1 MRLRHSIIVIL
12 FLFSALYG
20 LDNSNNQIQ
29 IRLLV
34 LKCEDC
40 LSNFPPATFSELLK
54 NELFRNQ
61 IEVDTLSISDT
72 KTAYDDIVY
81 RYRTQGYDHLK
92 PKNSTENSHF
102 IVQLNLI
109 PQNPNQIDV
118 KLQWI
123 DIRDTTVSRLY
134 GFMINERW
142 DKLLTTAAR
151 RIAQSLN
158 LNLRKKIRI
167 AIAPFIPMMGDTV
180 DKKINHS
187 IRYLLGT
194 SLSKIPW
201 IGIVDVEIDSL
212 QTTHFLKQRRLQQKA
227 GRLGYEYLS
236 ETAIESGQLVFPNYI
251 IYGNILSIDNG
262 LRLDCWLVSM
272 ESQLI
277 IAADG
282 IAIKELSLE
291 DLGANTQELA
301 NRLSKAIELE
311 YVLGRKPPQSVAVI
325 PSRNLKL
332 KPYYAKRAIEVISA
346 LNRKLRAMLNIERA
360 FLLEDYG
367 ILKDY
372 LFEKEEF
379 LEYDQFLRRFN
390 ADNVLILDIEETDER
405 FFLNIAFQ
413 SLKDPR
419 SRPRS
424 KKAIGEIFFLER
436 SVDTMLTSIAKYDS
450 TLFKKYPEGRKG
462 DIFKGTSIP
471 HFFKNYRINFNVGQI
486 ARWKSGQELF
496 LDDKANRM
504 ITISLEI
511 KVRPFLRKNRYWGFG
526 FSGGWDRGGLKF
538 PHEFNL
544 PDSVGKFEVTEWFLS
559 GYLMAD
565 IFRFEEFQIYGGIGP
580 SVFFITRKLGV
591 GTNLRTTEDHVR
603 FGGNVFLNLESKLF
617 QHHKVNSYL
626 NIRFGLMISR
636 LTTETRMQ
644 RPGLEEIDLTHDVF
658 KRGFLGGP
666 FVSGGLSFSF
676 RP

>member
-1 MRLRHSIIVIL
+1 MRIRHSIIVIL

-20 LDNSNNQIQ
+20 LDNSENRIQ
-29 IRLLV
+29 IGLLV
-34 LKCEDC
+34 LKCEGC
-40 LSNFPPATFSELLK
+40 SANFPPETFSELLQ

-61 IEVDTLSISDT
+61 IEVDTLAISDS
-72 KTAYDDIVY
+72 KAAYDDIIY
-81 RYRTQGYDHLK
+81 RFRTRGYAH
-92 PKNSTENSHF
+92 PNNSPENSHF
-102 IVQLNLI
+102 IVQLNLL
-109 PQNPNQIDV
+109 PRNPNQIDV

-123 DIRDTTVSRLY
+123 DIRDTTVSRVY
-134 GFMINERW
+134 GFMINERS

-167 AIAPFIPMMGDTV
+167 AIAPFTPVMGDTV

-212 QTTHFLKQRRLQQKA
+212 QATHFLKQRRLQQKA
-227 GRLGYEYLS
+227 GRLTHEYLS
-236 ETAIESGQLVFPNYI
+236 ETAIETGQLVFPNYV

-282 IAIKELSLE
+282 IATKELSLE

-332 KPYYAKRAIEVISA
+332 KPEYAKRAIEVISA
-346 LNRKLRAMLNIERA
+346 INRKLRAMLNIESA

-372 LFEKEEF
+372 LFEKEKF
-379 LEYDQFLRRFN
+379 SEYDQFLRRFN
-390 ADNVLILDIEETDER
+390 TDNVLIVDMEETDER
-405 FFLNIAFQ
+405 FFINLTFQ

-419 SRPRS
+419 FKPWS
-424 KKAIGEIFFLER
+424 KKAIGEIFYLEN
-436 SVDTMLTSIAKYDS
+436 SVDTMLTSLARYDS
-450 TLFKKYPEGRKG
+450 TFFKKSLNGSNDVILR
-462 DIFKGTSIP
+462 GTSIP
-471 HFFKNYRINFNVGQI
+471 HFFKNYRISFNTGQI
-486 ARWKSGQELF
+486 ARWKSGQDLF
-496 LDDKANRM
+496 LDDKANRV
-504 ITISLEI
+504 IIISLEI
-511 KVRPFLRKNRYWGFG
+511 KVRPLFRKNRFWGFG
-526 FSGGWDRGGLKF
+526 FTGGWDRGGLKF

-580 SVFFITRKLGV
+580 TVFFINRKLGV
-591 GTNLRTTEDHVR
+591 GTNLMTEEDHVR
-603 FGGNVFLNLESKLF
+603 FGGNLFLTLESRLF
-617 QHHKVNSYL
+617 QYRKINSYL
-626 NIRFGLMISR
+626 NIRFGLMVSR
-636 LTTETRMQ
+636 LTTETRMR
-644 RPGLEEIDLTHDVF
+644 RPGLEEIDLTEDVF
-658 KRGFLGGP
+658 KGGLLGGA
-666 FVSGGLSFSF
+666 FVTGGLSLSL